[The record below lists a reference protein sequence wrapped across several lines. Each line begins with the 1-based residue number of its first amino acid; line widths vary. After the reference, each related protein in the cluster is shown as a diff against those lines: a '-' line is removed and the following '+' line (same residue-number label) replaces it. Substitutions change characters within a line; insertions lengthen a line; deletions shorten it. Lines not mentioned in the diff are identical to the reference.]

1 LVCHLGLTHTKYD
14 TAWRTRAIGSL
25 IRCRLSHCGIVLRR
39 SFLVVDSTQQVL
51 TCGRLVPFS
60 PRCVPASHCSL
71 AIQKLTKS
79 SRSSSMFDHLPD
91 TTTPTKTYRLLG
103 TPDETTWPGVTSFPD
118 FKSSF
123 PKWRREHTAKLVPTL
138 EPAGQELLDA
148 LLEYDPS
155 QRMSAKQACNHPYFA
170 AGSAAYSQR
179 GPPRTNGYH

>member
-1 LVCHLGLTHTKYD
+1 VF
-14 TAWRTRAIGSL
+14 RS
-25 IRCRLSHCGIVLRR
+25 SHCGIALQR
-39 SFLVVDSTQQVL
+39 SSSAVDNTPQVL
-51 TCGRLVPFS
+51 ICGQSVPSS
-60 PRCVPASHCSL
+60 PRCVHESLSFPATR
-71 AIQKLTKS
+71 KLTKS
-79 SRSSSMFDHLPD
+79 SRSSSTFSHRDHFQNTSLILA
-91 TTTPTKTYRLLG
+91 RLLG

-118 FKSSF
+118 FKTSF
-123 PKWRREHTAKLVPTL
+123 PKWRREPTAKLVPTL